1 MQIINI
7 NNTSLPINKESVVE
21 ITNKINK
28 LLEIIHIKKKV
39 INHDLSKDKL
49 LKKFENFFEFNYI
62 LQNKLNS
69 VIKTNINNLNTILS
83 NQQLSK
89 LLISINKKLEILRT
103 SKNDKLIQSIN
114 SEFDNIKSNLNNYIL
129 NSILIKKYSD
139 ISCVINIKEDNT
151 IGAKTEENINTE
163 IIELLK
169 KNFNTYNFIYIQ
181 NYNIEQKLINE
192 DIKGKKI
199 KKELDGII
207 CIKVT
212 DDSGT
217 YYHPLFI
224 IETKNNLSLII
235 DNLEQVNNFSATT
248 LSLKNPDDFM
258 NNGIKILF
266 DKFKDAKF
274 IFCLPSKSEYDLTHL
289 NKIQISLFYIIS
301 NFIDQ
306 IKFDDIYD
314 INLFTKYFYDCLK
327 LKLDDKFTQEKLNE
341 LQKTYSQKI
350 NQSDIIENESEYIKN
365 KITEYEKYITEAKT
379 TYILNMTIG
388 SENTESQ
395 IIPQTTLLIKDIDI
409 IKKPITDRKSE
420 IILKIIKVD
429 EFETFYNKTKEII
442 DNFYSTINSADSK
455 YLFIDNIKSLLSS
468 SSLSS
473 SSSSSEV
480 HQGGNIYYK
489 KYLKYKTKYLLK

>member
-181 NYNIEQKLINE
+181 NYNIEQKLIN
-192 DIKGKKI
+192 
-199 KKELDGII
+199 
-207 CIKVT
+207 
-212 DDSGT
+212 
-217 YYHPLFI
+217 
-224 IETKNNLSLII
+224 
-235 DNLEQVNNFSATT
+235 
-248 LSLKNPDDFM
+248 
-258 NNGIKILF
+258 
-266 DKFKDAKF
+266 
-274 IFCLPSKSEYDLTHL
+274 
-289 NKIQISLFYIIS
+289 
-301 NFIDQ
+301 
-306 IKFDDIYD
+306 
-314 INLFTKYFYDCLK
+314 
-327 LKLDDKFTQEKLNE
+327 
-341 LQKTYSQKI
+341 
-350 NQSDIIENESEYIKN
+350 
-365 KITEYEKYITEAKT
+365 
-379 TYILNMTIG
+379 
-388 SENTESQ
+388 
-395 IIPQTTLLIKDIDI
+395 
-409 IKKPITDRKSE
+409 
-420 IILKIIKVD
+420 
-429 EFETFYNKTKEII
+429 
-442 DNFYSTINSADSK
+442 
-455 YLFIDNIKSLLSS
+455 
-468 SSLSS
+468 
-473 SSSSSEV
+473 
-480 HQGGNIYYK
+480 
-489 KYLKYKTKYLLK
+489 